1 MFISFIKSQQK
12 LIFII
17 LLLIFFTVIYRFT
30 DQSQMPTFPIPNY
43 WNLIIR
49 YIKSIFFYLSD
60 LSLIGLSGI
69 LLTNYA
75 IFAFHNYKK

>member
-1 MFISFIKSQQK
+1 MLLSFIKSQKK
-12 LIFII
+12 LIFIV
-17 LLLIFFTVIYRFT
+17 LLFIFFTVIYRFT

-49 YIKSIFFYLSD
+49 YVKNIFFYLSD
-60 LSLIGLSGI
+60 IALIGTSSVLFV
-69 LLTNYA
+69 NYA

>member
-1 MFISFIKSQQK
+1 MFLSFIKSQKK
-12 LIFII
+12 LISII
-17 LLLIFFTVIYRFT
+17 LLFIFFTVIYRFT
-30 DQSQMPTFPIPNY
+30 DQSQIPTFPIPNY